1 MMDPFAQLLND
12 LSLLLDTHL
21 SPDKR
26 GACKLNID
34 DALHIQLEPDSNRE
48 KLLFFCFLSEIPPGK
63 FRENVLRDALKTN
76 ADLNTQGILGFSERN
91 NQLVLF
97 ANLNF
102 PSLTAREVLDFLH
115 LFMAKAQ
122 TWKQAIATGQTSNL
136 CPEPLQKPIS
146 PFDIKP

>member
-26 GACKLNID
+26 GACKLNIED
-34 DALHIQLEPDSNRE
+34 TLHVQLEPDATRE
-48 KLLFFCFLSEIPPGK
+48 KLLFFCFLSEVAPGK

-76 ADLNTQGILGFSERN
+76 AYPSTPGTLAFSERN

-102 PSLTAREVLDFLH
+102 SSLTAKKALDFLH

-122 TWKQAIATGQTSNL
+122 DWKQAITTGQTSNL
-136 CPEPLQKPIS
+136 CPEILQKTIS